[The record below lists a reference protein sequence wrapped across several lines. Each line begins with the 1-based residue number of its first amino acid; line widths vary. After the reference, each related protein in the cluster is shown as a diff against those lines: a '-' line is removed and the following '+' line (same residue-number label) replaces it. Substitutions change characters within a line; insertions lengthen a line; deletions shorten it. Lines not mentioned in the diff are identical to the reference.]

1 MDDWSRPA
9 VAALLAE
16 CGRIALAHYERPR
29 VSVKD
34 DRTVVTEADRQIEGL
49 LAAELDRPSQGS
61 WLIGEE
67 TVASKDESY
76 LQAALAGR
84 AWVVDPIDGT
94 APYSHHIPTWGISL
108 ALARGGR
115 LEQGAILLPATDEL
129 FVSEGDR
136 VYYGRGGSGGA
147 PPPEPADI
155 TGVARGGRE
164 LGEHGIIAITQEMA
178 KWGRVDLPNQ
188 VQALGTAVL
197 PLSYLCLGRYEGYI
211 GRLKLWDFAGAL
223 PLLAKCGM
231 HVKLRGHGWLDG
243 TIGPAMVHTA
253 AGHPHRW
260 RAVSQLVASRS
271 RAIVERL
278 CAAIVAEEGR

>member
-1 MDDWSRPA
+1 MHDWSRPA
-9 VAALLAE
+9 VAALLGE

-29 VSVKD
+29 VSVKE
-34 DRTVVTEADRQIEGL
+34 DRTVVTEADRQIEAL

-67 TVASKDESY
+67 TAASKDESY
-76 LQAALAGR
+76 VQAALAGR

-108 ALARGGR
+108 ALARAGR

-136 VYYGRGGSGGA
+136 VYYGSDAVDITDLARGGSA
-147 PPPEPADI
+147 L
-155 TGVARGGRE
+155 R
-164 LGEHGIIAITQEMA
+164 EHGIIAITQEMA

-223 PLLAKCGM
+223 PLLEKCGM
-231 HVKLRGHGWLDG
+231 QVKLYGHGWVDG
-243 TIGPAMVHTA
+243 TIGPGIVHVA

-260 RAVSQLVASRS
+260 RALSQLVASRS

-278 CAAIVAEEGR
+278 CSAMTADEGR

>member
-1 MDDWSRPA
+1 MHDWSRPA

-34 DRTVVTEADRQIEGL
+34 DRSVVTEADRQIEGL
-49 LAAELDRPSQGS
+49 LAAELDHPSQGS

-76 LQAALAGR
+76 LQAALAAR

-94 APYSHHIPTWGISL
+94 APYSHHIPTWGISVG
-108 ALARGGR
+108 LARSGR

-136 VYYGRGGSGGA
+136 VYYGRGGGGA
-147 PPPEPADI
+147 SPSDAADI
-155 TGVARGGRE
+155 TDLARGGDA
-164 LGEHGIIAITQEMA
+164 LDEHGIIAITQEMA

-223 PLLAKCGM
+223 PLLAQ
-231 HVKLRGHGWLDG
+231 VRDARQALRRTTGSTARSARACATPRRAIRTAG
-243 TIGPAMVHTA
+243 GPS
-253 AGHPHRW
+253 
-260 RAVSQLVASRS
+260 SQLVALAEPARS
-271 RAIVERL
+271 WSG
-278 CAAIVAEEGR
+278 CAPR

>member
-1 MDDWSRPA
+1 MEEWSRPA

-34 DRTVVTEADRQIEGL
+34 DRSVVTDADREIEGL
-49 LAAELDRPSQGS
+49 LAAELDRPSEGS

-67 TVASKDESY
+67 TVASKDEGY

-115 LEQGAILLPATDEL
+115 LEEGAILLPATGEL
-129 FVSEGDR
+129 FVSEADR
-136 VYYGRGGSGGA
+136 VYYGRPGPDGV
-147 PPPEPADI
+147 DI
-155 TGVARGGRE
+155 TGLARGGASLDER
-164 LGEHGIIAITQEMA
+164 GIIAITQEMA
-178 KWGRVDLPNQ
+178 KWGTVDLPNQ

-223 PLLAKCGM
+223 PLLARCGIS
-231 HVKLRGHGWLDG
+231 VKLYGHGWLDG
-243 TIGPAMVHTA
+243 TIGPKMIHTGV
-253 AGHPHRW
+253 GHPHRW
-260 RAVSQLVASRS
+260 RALSQLVAARSRS
-271 RAIVERL
+271 IVERL
-278 CAAIVAEEGR
+278 CSAMTPDEGR